1 MPTPSPRG
9 IGDRDTDAVAP
20 EASATVTARA
30 AASLIRRPLGGDR
43 PVRFVDPPTRG
54 IYTLTPRRD
63 PHPSTPA
70 LLDALTN
77 AFATARPENR
87 KPRR

>member
-1 MPTPSPRG
+1 MR
-9 IGDRDTDAVAP
+9 
-20 EASATVTARA
+20 
-30 AASLIRRPLGGDR
+30 L
-43 PVRFVDPPTRG
+43 VDPPTRG

-77 AFATARPENR
+77 AFAMARPENR